1 MKWQNKRHE
10 FDDYA
15 KQLIADL
22 DLYNRKYY
30 IFGAGK
36 IGRTLL
42 PVFEAY
48 NFTITFIDNSVEK
61 QQARING
68 IKVISLDYYLRE
80 KDAPI
85 IIAVSVKNTLSIVE
99 QLEENELIKGKDY
112 FLYQEFTNHIFPVI
126 STYYYDKVF
135 VSLAQICVTERCTL
149 KCRKC
154 AHGCYA
160 VDNRNAKD
168 LTLEQIHKSADSF
181 FGKVDFIQEFVLIG
195 GEPLLYKN
203 LSEAIQYIGKTYRK
217 KMGIFSIT
225 TNGTIVP
232 DDEIL
237 KICKQYHVLFRISNY
252 SRTIPNLNI
261 KYDRIITKL
270 KEKNIEYELGSP
282 ESEWTD
288 YGFDHLNRHASEEEL
303 IKVFDACQT
312 PCREI
317 RENRYYYCVMA
328 RSVSENVGFNKGQ
341 EEYLD
346 LDALQGEGYK
356 KEFLEF
362 NLGYSEKGY
371 LDMCNFCYGEER
383 VNYPIP
389 AAEQMRGTSYGQQ

>member
-68 IKVISLDYYLRE
+68 VKVISLDYYLRE

-112 FLYQEFTNHIFPVI
+112 FLYQEFTNYIFPVI

-154 AHGCYA
+154 AHGCYV

-168 LTLEQIHKSADSF
+168 LTLEQIHKGADSF

-232 DDEIL
+232 DEEIL
-237 KICKQYHVLFRISNY
+237 KMCKQYHVLFRIYNY

-303 IKVFDACQT
+303 VKVFDACQT

>member
-1 MKWQNKRHE
+1 MKWQSKRHE

-22 DLYNRKYY
+22 DLHNKKYY

-36 IGRTLL
+36 VGRTLL

-48 NFTITFIDNSVEK
+48 NYTIAFIDNSVEK
-61 QQARING
+61 QQDKVNG
-68 IKVISLDYYLRE
+68 VKVISLDYYLRK

-85 IIAVSVKNTLSIVE
+85 IVAVSIKNTLSIVE
-99 QLEENELIKGKDY
+99 QLEENDLKRGKDY
-112 FLYQEFTNHIFPVI
+112 FLYEEFTNYIFPVI

-181 FGKVDFIQEFVLIG
+181 FGKVDFIREFVLIG

-203 LSEAIQYIGKTYRK
+203 LSEAIKYIGKYYRK
-217 KMGIFSIT
+217 QIGIFSIT

-232 DDEIL
+232 DEEIL
-237 KICKQYHVLFRISNY
+237 KVCKRYHVLFRISNY
-252 SRTIPNLNI
+252 SRTIPRLNE
-261 KYDRIITKL
+261 KYDRLTTKL
-270 KEKNIEYELGSP
+270 KEEDIKYVLGSP

-288 YGFDHLNRHASEEEL
+288 YGFDHFNRHASEEEL

-312 PCREI
+312 SCREI
-317 RENRYYYCVMA
+317 RENKYYYCVMA